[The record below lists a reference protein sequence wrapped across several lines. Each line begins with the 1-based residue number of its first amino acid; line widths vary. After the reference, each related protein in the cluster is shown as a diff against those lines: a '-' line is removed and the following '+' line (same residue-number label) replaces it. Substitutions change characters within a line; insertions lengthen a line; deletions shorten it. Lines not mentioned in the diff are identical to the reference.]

1 MERKTQ
7 KKYIYEGLGFPVEL
21 NNIEIVKVQGEWVPK
36 IDVRE
41 IALKTIR
48 ELPFQKTRLTGHQVR
63 FIREYFQMSLREFS
77 KIVHQS
83 HAAVDKWEKFRNK
96 ETNMDSNIEVVLR
109 LHIYHEVCAKTLKQ
123 KTNFYKAYEKI
134 SAIDLSKSLSAKI
147 L

>member
-21 NNIEIVKVQGEWVPK
+21 NNVEMVKVQGEWVPK
-36 IDVRE
+36 IDVRD
-41 IALKTIR
+41 IALRTIR
-48 ELPFQKTRLTGHQVR
+48 ELPFQSTRLSGNQVR

-83 HAAVDKWEKFRNK
+83 HTAIDKWEKFGNK

-109 LHIYHEVCAKTLKQ
+109 LHIFHEVCAKTLKQ
-123 KTNFYKAYEKI
+123 KNNFYKAYEKI
-134 SAIDLSKSLSAKI
+134 SAIDLTKQVIARV
-147 L
+147 